1 MDDRDIRWQ
10 AVERAYREHADDVY
24 RVALSILRDPD
35 AAVDVTHDTFARAF
49 DKWHQYDANRPL
61 RAWLH
66 GIASHA
72 ALDALRRRRVR
83 TMAVP
88 AIARIRE
95 AHGEAL
101 FGVDPASGVAD
112 RALVA
117 DAMADLRPEAR
128 AALVL
133 RHAYGYDYAEIARFL
148 RTSPGNVGSILSR
161 AHGALRA
168 RLIDEART
176 GPTDRVED
184 VTDAAAPA
192 PAARRPR

>member
-24 RVALSILRDPD
+24 KVALAILRDPD

-49 DKWHQYDANRPL
+49 DRWHQYDANRPL

-83 TMAVP
+83 AMAVP
-88 AIARIRE
+88 AIGRIRE
-95 AHGEAL
+95 TRGEASL
-101 FGVDPASGVAD
+101 GMDPASRVAD

-133 RHAYGYDYAEIARFL
+133 RHGY
-148 RTSPGNVGSILSR
+148 
-161 AHGALRA
+161 
-168 RLIDEART
+168 
-176 GPTDRVED
+176 
-184 VTDAAAPA
+184 
-192 PAARRPR
+192 

>member
-24 RVALSILRDPD
+24 KVALAILRDPD

-49 DKWHQYDANRPL
+49 DRWHQYDANRPL

-66 GIASHA
+66 GIVSHA

-83 TMAVP
+83 AMAVP
-88 AIARIRE
+88 AIGRIRE
-95 AHGEAL
+95 THGSGSLE
-101 FGVDPASGVAD
+101 GDPAPRVAERD
-112 RALVA
+112 LVA
-117 DAMADLRPEAR
+117 DAMAGLKPDAR

-133 RHAYGYDYAEIARFL
+133 RHVYGYDYAEIARFL

-161 AHGALRA
+161 AHAALRV
-168 RLIDEART
+168 RLEAT
-176 GPTDRVED
+176 TTEPSTSE
-184 VTDAAAPA
+184 PA
-192 PAARRPR
+192 TELPPASEAVRRPR

>member
-24 RVALSILRDPD
+24 RVALAILRDPE

-49 DKWHQYDANRPL
+49 DRWHQYDGNRPL

-66 GIASHA
+66 GIVSHA

-83 TMAVP
+83 TLALP
-88 AIARIRE
+88 ALGEIRATSAGGPDGDPTRE
-95 AHGEAL
+95 IVDRDQIDTAL
-101 FGVDPASGVAD
+101 A
-112 RALVA
+112 ALK
-117 DAMADLRPEAR
+117 PEAR

-133 RHAYGYDYAEIARFL
+133 RHYDGYDYAEIARFL

-161 AHGALRA
+161 AHATLRVQLA
-168 RLIDEART
+168 PDATEP
-176 GPTDRVED
+176 PTEL
-184 VTDAAAPA
+184 PA
-192 PAARRPR
+192 PRRAQR